1 MSLLIDQHTKN
12 SYTYVKTFLQILIH
26 VIHSLKVILSLKVK
40 MHLYILIKNKIHV
53 IQKKYSFKTED
64 YSIT

>member
-26 VIHSLKVILSLKVK
+26 VIHSLKVILTLKVK
-40 MHLYILIKNKIHV
+40 IHLYIPLKNKMI
-53 IQKKYSFKTED
+53 KKNILLKLK
-64 YSIT
+64 IILLPNL